1 MPATVESWPPGWNG
15 NTMHLNQSVP
25 ASPQYETAADDR
37 PQIAMTVYDRLV
49 GADEA
54 LSGAITALAAV
65 RGVPPDTKD
74 VGAGPVSIAVLAVH
88 IGELARDVH
97 WMSEEIR
104 AQLGSSLQ

>member
-1 MPATVESWPPGWNG
+1 MPATVESWPPEWNG
-15 NTMHLNQSVP
+15 NTMAAP
-25 ASPQYETAADDR
+25 ASPQYQTAADDR
-37 PQIAMTVYDRLV
+37 PPIAMTVYDRLL
-49 GADEA
+49 GADAA
-54 LSGAITALAAV
+54 LSGAITALAAA

-74 VGAGPVSIAVLAVH
+74 CVAGPLSIAVLAVH